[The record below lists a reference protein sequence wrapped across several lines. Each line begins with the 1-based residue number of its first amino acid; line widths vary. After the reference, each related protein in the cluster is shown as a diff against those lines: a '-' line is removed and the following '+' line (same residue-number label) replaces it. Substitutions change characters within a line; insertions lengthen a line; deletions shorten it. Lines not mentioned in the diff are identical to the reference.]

1 MRITTIALLSL
12 CSASLA
18 QSALAQSTNVLSG
31 TLDREAADEHG
42 GLFGHT
48 SKTFDPDKTRAQAS
62 QAFQNGD
69 YIAAFNNYL
78 VVCVGS
84 ETTHADSCH
93 RAAEIADDADLDEVP
108 KTLRAHLYKRACDSG
123 HQAACSE

>member
-1 MRITTIALLSL
+1 M
-12 CSASLA
+12 ASGKTSKFA
-18 QSALAQSTNVLSG
+18 ENVSTNVLSG

-78 VVCVGS
+78 AVCVGS
-84 ETTHADSCH
+84 ETTHADSCY